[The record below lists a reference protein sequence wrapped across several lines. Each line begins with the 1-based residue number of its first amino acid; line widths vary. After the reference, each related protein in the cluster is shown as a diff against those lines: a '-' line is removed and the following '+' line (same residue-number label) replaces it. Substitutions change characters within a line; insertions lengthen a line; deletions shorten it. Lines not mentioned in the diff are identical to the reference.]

1 MDENSR
7 ICFDKCLQCPRSSR
21 GIHIKFYILKN
32 LVQVSQTF
40 SSIYFDETYCFCNNE
55 VDFRR
60 RRIFYG
66 VKVIF
71 STNFAKKC
79 QSSLGLFK
87 KMFYIITLLVD
98 SKQIW
103 KQSFGRKNI
112 NGGKAFK
119 TSKGPHQIFYINKMA
134 RILWDDRGRYI
145 ELPKI
150 ILQFAPK
157 GN

>member
-79 QSSLGLFK
+79 QISLGLFK
-87 KMFYIITLLVD
+87 KNVLYNNSASATQNKSENKAL
-98 SKQIW
+98 
-103 KQSFGRKNI
+103 
-112 NGGKAFK
+112 GGKISMAEK
-119 TSKGPHQIFYINKMA
+119 PSK
-134 RILWDDRGRYI
+134 
-145 ELPKI
+145 LPKARTKFFTLTKWPEFCEMTEEDI
-150 ILQFAPK
+150 
-157 GN
+157 

>member
-87 KMFYIITLLVD
+87 KMFYIITLLVRL
-98 SKQIW
+98 KTNLKTKLWEEKYQW
-103 KQSFGRKNI
+103 RK
-112 NGGKAFK
+112 
-119 TSKGPHQIFYINKMA
+119 S
-134 RILWDDRGRYI
+134 
-145 ELPKI
+145 
-150 ILQFAPK
+150 LQNFQRPAP
-157 GN
+157 NFLH